1 MRDYLDGA
9 NASTPIALVTCA
21 SRMDVLSQR
30 LAQSPCLQKGGWL
43 WSTYFN
49 CTSAADAFNAALA
62 TMPASGW
69 LIWAHQD
76 VYLPEGWEIQFQQAL
91 GAAQK
96 RWPTLAVVGVY
107 GVQGAGNKT
116 VRAGHVLDRGQLLKE
131 PAALPCLVDS
141 LDELLLAVRVNT
153 GLRMD
158 PAMGF
163 DFYAT
168 DLVLQAQEAGFCAAV
183 VDAFCEHWS
192 DTPARGA
199 MPRQLIERV
208 KTNGRAFESK
218 WAHRFPIQTPC
229 FGIAQCGDVAA
240 FVDAIA
246 VEQP

>member
-1 MRDYLDGA
+1 M
-9 NASTPIALVTCA
+9 
-21 SRMDVLSQR
+21 
-30 LAQSPCLQKGGWL
+30 
-43 WSTYFN
+43 
-49 CTSAADAFNAALA
+49 
-62 TMPASGW
+62 
-69 LIWAHQD
+69 
-76 VYLPEGWEIQFQQAL
+76 
-91 GAAQK
+91 
-96 RWPTLAVVGVY
+96 
-107 GVQGAGNKT
+107 
-116 VRAGHVLDRGQLLKE
+116 
-131 PAALPCLVDS
+131 DS